1 MTAGSSFAVTS
12 KASKDPFNHSS
23 GGQEDFDALN
33 MESDVCLVKLV
44 IIGPDSHFPNHAMFL
59 NLMITSWNLYHLF
72 QSL

>member
-33 MESDVCLVKLV
+33 MESDVCLVKL
-44 IIGPDSHFPNHAMFL
+44 GDHRAGRSFPTQPMFL
-59 NLMITSWNLYHLF
+59 NPMITSWNLYHLF